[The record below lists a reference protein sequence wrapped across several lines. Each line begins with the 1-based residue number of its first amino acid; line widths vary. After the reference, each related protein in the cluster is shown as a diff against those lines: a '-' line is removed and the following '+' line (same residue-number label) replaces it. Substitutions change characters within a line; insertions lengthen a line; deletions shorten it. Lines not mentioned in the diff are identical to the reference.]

1 MKIRS
6 AALIAVVAVVV
17 AACSSSGSSGSS
29 PSAAATGA
37 MPNLNGREITVAVEN
52 AYLPFNYIDPTT
64 KQGAGWDYD
73 ALAEIC
79 KRLNCK
85 PKFIEAGWDGMIQ
98 AVSDGQYDMAAD
110 GITITPERAEV
121 VAFSRG
127 YITVEQRL
135 MVRKDE
141 SRFTSLDSFK
151 SGTYVVGTQIGT
163 TNYETAKK
171 EYTEARVKAFD
182 QFAFAVQALINSDV
196 DAVIIDSTAGQ
207 GYVGENADQIKLLE
221 GTLSSD
227 QLGFIFPLKSD
238 LVAPVD
244 AALTAMEADGTLA
257 KLADKFFSDKFTLT
271 YDDLE

>member
-1 MKIRS
+1 MKTRLVALVALLALVATACTS
-6 AALIAVVAVVV
+6 A
-17 AACSSSGSSGSS
+17 GSSS
-29 PSAAATGA
+29 PSAAGA
-37 MPNLNGREITVAVEN
+37 GAIPNLNGREISVAVEN
-52 AYLPFNYIDPTT
+52 AYLPFNYIDPAT

-73 ALAEIC
+73 AVAEIC

-85 PKFIEAGWDGMIQ
+85 PKFVETGWDGMIQ

-110 GITITPERAEV
+110 GITITAERAEV
-121 VAFSRG
+121 VAFSKG
-127 YITVEQRL
+127 YISVEQRL

-141 SRFTSLDSFK
+141 TRFSSLADVK
-151 SGTYVVGTQIGT
+151 SGTYIIGTQIGT

-207 GYVGENADQIKLLE
+207 GYVGENADQIKLLD
-221 GTLSSD
+221 GSLSSD
-227 QLGFIFPLKSD
+227 QLGFVFPLKSD
-238 LVAPVD
+238 LVAPVN
-244 AALTAMEADGTLA
+244 AALTAMEADGALA
-257 KLADKFFSDKFTLT
+257 KLADKFFSDKFTVT